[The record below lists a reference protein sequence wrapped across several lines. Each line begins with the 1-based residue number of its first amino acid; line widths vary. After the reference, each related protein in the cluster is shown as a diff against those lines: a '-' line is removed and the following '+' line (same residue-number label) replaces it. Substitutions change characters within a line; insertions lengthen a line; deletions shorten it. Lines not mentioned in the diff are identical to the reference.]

1 MTWKVSSVIWED
13 GVEVALEVGG
23 PAVGGWVVGALERL
37 HLAAVE
43 QATAMARLGEVGLGE
58 VSLIF

>member
-43 QATAMARLGEVGLGE
+43 QATAVARLGEVGLG
-58 VSLIF
+58 